1 MKNDYYKKRIMI
13 ATCDKQGNI
22 TGKIERWEAH
32 EKGVLH
38 RALSLAIIYKGQY
51 LLQHRKHPVFDGVY
65 DITSSSHQIMN
76 GGKLEDTLKAC
87 ERTLFREWKIKK
99 SDIVGKM
106 KIRGAIYYKAKDPNS
121 IYTEHE
127 YCDIVEV
134 KVKRIPEPNYEVAY
148 GVSLAT
154 KKELANKKSR
164 IYSILS
170 PWTIVA
176 LEKNLL

>member
-1 MKNDYYKKRIMI
+1 MSKLPDNI
-13 ATCDKQGNI
+13 A
-22 TGKIERWEAH
+22 
-32 EKGVLH
+32 
-38 RALSLAIIYKGQY
+38 
-51 LLQHRKHPVFDGVY
+51 
-65 DITSSSHQIMN
+65 SSN
-76 GGKLEDTLKAC
+76 T
-87 ERTLFREWKIKK
+87 REQF

-127 YCDIVEV
+127 YCNIVEV

-164 IYSILS
+164 IYSVLS